1 MMDELKNF
9 SATDWLFFATLLIVW
24 FYMVVKAYS
33 WLIGV
38 LLRRGWRLWNRKDE
52 QPLAMDSFYEA
63 FRLAD
68 IEPGQRVVITTES
81 GMTIHIIRP
90 KGDRHA

>member
-1 MMDELKNF
+1 MDELKNF

-38 LLRRGWRLWNRKDE
+38 LLRRGWRLWNRKGE
-52 QPLAMDSFYEA
+52 QTLAMDSFYEA
-63 FRLAD
+63 FRLSE

-81 GMTIHIIRP
+81 GMQIHILRP